1 MVKLGLFS
9 LMGLYDRNTSPA
21 SVVQTTIDMVS
32 MAEDLNFDIAWF
44 AEHHFTNHSIC
55 PSALMMVTRTVAATR
70 RIRLGPAVLPL
81 PFHNP
86 LRLVQEVAFADLLTG
101 GRLVLGL
108 GCGYQPHE
116 FSRFRVDPS
125 RKHEIMLEVWDIL
138 EQGLSTGA
146 VEYDGR
152 IFQIPR
158 TELPMRPFGLELP
171 EIFSVSTHPSVVT
184 RAARGGH
191 TPFISFGHRGLSS
204 ALEMREKIAR
214 SWAAAGGNVAAMPL
228 AVQRFI
234 YVTDDRNDALHA
246 ATCVRNLA
254 RADRTL
260 TSSAV
265 NKDGPFVRL
274 MPFQDEPPLDDFL
287 DNAVI
292 GTAEECAEK
301 LAREIT
307 AMRPTHL
314 SCFMG
319 FAGIGRRETLASME
333 RFGADVL
340 PLLEPVL
347 EAHGLSDA
355 A

>member
-1 MVKLGLFS
+1 
-9 LMGLYDRNTSPA
+9 
-21 SVVQTTIDMVS
+21 
-32 MAEDLNFDIAWF
+32 MAEDLNFDVAWF

-55 PSALMMVTRTVAATR
+55 PSALMMVTRTVAATK

-116 FSRFRVDPS
+116 FSRFRIDPS
-125 RKHEIMLEVWDIL
+125 QKHDIMLEAWDIL
-138 EQGLSTGA
+138 EQGLKTGSI
-146 VEYDGR
+146 EYEGR
-152 IFQIPR
+152 FFQIPR

-171 EIFSVSTHPSVVT
+171 EIFVVT
-184 RAARGGH
+184 TNRAVVARVARGGH
-191 TPFISFGHRGLSS
+191 TPFMSFGHRGLAS
-204 ALEMREKIAR
+204 ALEQRRKIEDG
-214 SWAAAGGNVAAMPL
+214 WEAAGGDASTMPL
-228 AVQRFI
+228 AVQRFV
-234 YVTDDRNDALHA
+234 YVTEDREDALHA
-246 ATCVRNLA
+246 AACVRNLA

-260 TSSAV
+260 TSQSV
-265 NKDGPFVRL
+265 DRDGPFVRL
-274 MPFQDEPPLDDFL
+274 MPFFDEPPLDNL
-287 DNAVI
+287 
-292 GTAEECAEK
+292 K
-301 LAREIT
+301 LAQEI
-307 AMRPTHL
+307 AAIRPTHL

-340 PLLEPVL
+340 PQLEPVL
-347 EAHGLSDA
+347 RNVSLSDA